1 MNSLFFRV
9 ISISSLSMSDQS
21 ISIVEFP
28 ELYNILNEIDDFFKF
43 NIKNYDV
50 YDDFIKEIK
59 ANNPECL
66 KSTII
71 TNTKIKKLFLLSQID
86 KNTILTLDELPVK
99 IEKLTDKINTQL
111 IKQRYNFQS
120 KINIKDYIINVNS
133 RIITNKEK
141 DLKLTEREIDIILF
155 LNENKKPQSVHTLQ
169 EKVWG
174 YSLSIETH
182 TVETHVYRLRKK
194 IKDKF
199 NDGEFIISHNE
210 GYLI

>member
-9 ISISSLSMSDQS
+9 ISISSILMSDQS

-28 ELYNILNEIDDFFKF
+28 ELYNILKEIDDFFKF
-43 NIKNYDV
+43 NIKNYEI

-59 ANNPECL
+59 DNNSECL
-66 KSTII
+66 KSMII
-71 TNTKIKKLFLLSQID
+71 TNTKNNKLFSLSQID
-86 KNTILTLDELPVK
+86 RNTILTLEELPVK

-120 KINIKDYIINVNS
+120 KINIKNYIVNVNS

-174 YSLSIETH
+174 YSLGIETH

-194 IKDKF
+194 IKNKF

>member
-1 MNSLFFRV
+1 
-9 ISISSLSMSDQS
+9 MSDQS

-28 ELYNILNEIDDFFKF
+28 ELYNILKEIDDFFKF

>member
-1 MNSLFFRV
+1 
-9 ISISSLSMSDQS
+9 MSDQS

-174 YSLSIETH
+174 YSLIIETH

>member
-1 MNSLFFRV
+1 
-9 ISISSLSMSDQS
+9 MSDQS

-71 TNTKIKKLFLLSQID
+71 ANTKIKKLFLLSQID

>member
-1 MNSLFFRV
+1 
-9 ISISSLSMSDQS
+9 MSDQS

-28 ELYNILNEIDDFFKF
+28 ELYNILKEIDDFFKF

-120 KINIKDYIINVNS
+120 KINIKNYIVNVNS

-174 YSLSIETH
+174 YSLGIETH

-194 IKDKF
+194 IKNKF

>member
-28 ELYNILNEIDDFFKF
+28 ELYNILKEIDDFFKF

-133 RIITNKEK
+133 RIINNKEK

>member
-1 MNSLFFRV
+1 
-9 ISISSLSMSDQS
+9 MSDQS

-133 RIITNKEK
+133 RIINNKEK

>member
-1 MNSLFFRV
+1 
-9 ISISSLSMSDQS
+9 MSDQS

>member
-1 MNSLFFRV
+1 
-9 ISISSLSMSDQS
+9 MSDQS

-28 ELYNILNEIDDFFKF
+28 ELYNILKEIDDFFKF
-43 NIKNYDV
+43 NIKNYEI

-59 ANNPECL
+59 DNNSECL
-66 KSTII
+66 KSMII
-71 TNTKIKKLFLLSQID
+71 TNTKNNKLFSLSQID
-86 KNTILTLDELPVK
+86 RNTILTLEELPVK

-120 KINIKDYIINVNS
+120 KINIKNYIVNVNS

-174 YSLSIETH
+174 YSLGIETH

-194 IKDKF
+194 IKNKF

>member
-1 MNSLFFRV
+1 
-9 ISISSLSMSDQS
+9 MSDQS

-28 ELYNILNEIDDFFKF
+28 ELYNILKEIDDFFKF
-43 NIKNYDV
+43 NIKNYEI

-59 ANNPECL
+59 DNNSECL
-66 KSTII
+66 KSMII
-71 TNTKIKKLFLLSQID
+71 TNTKNNKLFSLSQID
-86 KNTILTLDELPVK
+86 RNTILTLEELPVK

-120 KINIKDYIINVNS
+120 KINIKNYIVNVNS

-194 IKDKF
+194 IKNKF

>member
-1 MNSLFFRV
+1 
-9 ISISSLSMSDQS
+9 MSDQS

-28 ELYNILNEIDDFFKF
+28 ELYNILKEIDDFFKF
-43 NIKNYDV
+43 NIKNYEI

-59 ANNPECL
+59 DNNSECL
-66 KSTII
+66 KSMII
-71 TNTKIKKLFLLSQID
+71 TNTKNNKLFSLNQID
-86 KNTILTLDELPVK
+86 RNTILTLEELPVK

-120 KINIKDYIINVNS
+120 KINIKYYIVNVNS

-174 YSLSIETH
+174 YSLGIETH

-194 IKDKF
+194 IKNKF